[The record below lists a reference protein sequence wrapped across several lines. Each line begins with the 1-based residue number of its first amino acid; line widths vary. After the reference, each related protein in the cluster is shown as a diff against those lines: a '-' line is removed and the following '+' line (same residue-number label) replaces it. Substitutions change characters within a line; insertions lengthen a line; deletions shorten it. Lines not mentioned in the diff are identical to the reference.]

1 MINTQNNDDNQCFK
15 WWLVRYVH
23 PANHHLTRITKGDTH
38 LAKRPLFKDI
48 KFPFKTRNIQKIEK
62 KGFYWQCVSGYG
74 NKVKQYPIYVPK
86 KCCEDKNFE
95 LLLIKEDK
103 RHFALIKDFSI
114 FMYDYTLNLGKKIFC
129 RYCLKAFRTSE
140 KLRCHIKYCL
150 KINGKQ
156 RIKMQKKLSASD

>member
-1 MINTQNNDDNQCFK
+1 M
-15 WWLVRYVH
+15 
-23 PANHHLTRITKGDTH
+23 
-38 LAKRPLFKDI
+38 
-48 KFPFKTRNIQKIEK
+48 
-62 KGFYWQCVSGYG
+62 
-74 NKVKQYPIYVPK
+74 PK

-95 LLLIKEDK
+95 LLLIKADK

-114 FMYDYTLNLGKKIFC
+114 FMYDYTLNLGKNFFC

-140 KLRCHIKYCL
+140 KFRCHIKYCL

>member
-1 MINTQNNDDNQCFK
+1 M
-15 WWLVRYVH
+15 
-23 PANHHLTRITKGDTH
+23 
-38 LAKRPLFKDI
+38 
-48 KFPFKTRNIQKIEK
+48 
-62 KGFYWQCVSGYG
+62 
-74 NKVKQYPIYVPK
+74 PK

-114 FMYDYTLNLGKKIFC
+114 FMYDYTLNLGKNFFC
-129 RYCLKAFRTSE
+129 CYCLKAFRTSE